1 MNAVLGLGKY
11 LFAVPFLIFG
21 IFHFMNA
28 DAMAGL
34 AFGNSLLVYLAGV
47 CLIAATISMLIGKY
61 DKLATVLL
69 GLYLIL
75 MVLLVHLGGA
85 MDGDQT
91 STSMVL
97 KDTMLAGA
105 SWLYA
110 THIAKDNSII
120 G

>member
-11 LFAVPFLIFG
+11 LFAVPFLVFG

-28 DAMAGL
+28 DAMAGM
-34 AFGNSLLVYLAGV
+34 AFGSSILVYVVGI
-47 CLIAATISMLIGKY
+47 CLIAATVSILMGKY

-69 GLYLIL
+69 GLFLIL
-75 MVLLVHLGGA
+75 MVLLIHLGGA

-110 THIAKDNSII
+110 THIAKDNAII